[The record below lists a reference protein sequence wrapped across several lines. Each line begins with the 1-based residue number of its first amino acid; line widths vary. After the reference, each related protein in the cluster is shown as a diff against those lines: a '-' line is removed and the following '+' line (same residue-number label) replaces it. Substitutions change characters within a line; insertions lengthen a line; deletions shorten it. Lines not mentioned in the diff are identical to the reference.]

1 MYVMNL
7 TNGKLK
13 VEESKQLKLLIK
25 QVKKLKKLSKKP
37 IKLSK
42 KLIKLTCLNSKRVK
56 MTKHK

>member
-37 IKLSK
+37 KPRLRHLRNQRLPASK
-42 KLIKLTCLNSKRVK
+42 ANSLRR
-56 MTKHK
+56 